1 MARGSSRNRRRD
13 AVTKR
18 SLPSNS
24 IHDLYATIKPVQRR
38 IYEIQ
43 KFNPTQSEGYVIQ
56 KSVPLRRP
64 NRRVI
69 ANHQRTPGSVAA
81 STDFISRRAF
91 PVVLENVPTL
101 KTVCEARKERKEV
114 LFAQGHTG
122 RGSRPGFWTKS
133 SKIRCK

>member
-43 KFNPTQSEGYVIQ
+43 KFNPTQNEGYVIQ
-56 KSVPLRRP
+56 KSIPLRRP
-64 NRRVI
+64 NRRI
-69 ANHQRTPGSVAA
+69 DANHQRNPGSVSA
-81 STDFISRRAF
+81 SKDFVSPGAYR
-91 PVVLENVPTL
+91 VVSESPTL
-101 KTVCEARKERKEV
+101 KTVCETRKERKEV